1 MAVDNLHY
9 MRLMAAAHHFELRGE
24 ADNGGDVPGLRVRL
38 AAMAEAYIRE
48 VSASNAEALL
58 DAYHEFMRRRDAGE
72 GRPEDRSPQPAPRP
86 RPSPPLPPLLPPIV
100 WVVAAAIAL
109 LAFVQVAMFAPDQ
122 ADAAAARVDLGR
134 QVR

>member
-1 MAVDNLHY
+1 MAIDDLHY

-48 VSASNAEALL
+48 VSAPDAEALL
-58 DAYHEFMRRRDAGE
+58 DAYHESMRQRDAGE
-72 GRPEDRSPQPAPRP
+72 GRPEDRSPKPAPRP

-100 WVVAAAIAL
+100 WVVAAVIAL
-109 LAFVQVAMFAPDQ
+109 LAFV
-122 ADAAAARVDLGR
+122 
-134 QVR
+134 

>member
-1 MAVDNLHY
+1 MAIDDLHY

-48 VSASNAEALL
+48 VSAPNAEALL
-58 DAYHEFMRRRDAGE
+58 DAYHESMRQRDAGE
-72 GRPEDRSPQPAPRP
+72 GRPEDRSPKPAPRP
-86 RPSPPLPPLLPPIV
+86 RPSPPTPPLVPPIG